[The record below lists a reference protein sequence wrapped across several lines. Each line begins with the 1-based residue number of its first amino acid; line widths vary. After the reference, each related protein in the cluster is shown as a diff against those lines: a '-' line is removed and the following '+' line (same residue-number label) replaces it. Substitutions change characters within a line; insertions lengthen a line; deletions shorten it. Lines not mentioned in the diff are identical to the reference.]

1 VSQDELHPEEGLIT
15 PVGLEEWQNLLNV
28 DGQLEDDLALRKVL
42 LILEPQY

>member
-1 VSQDELHPEEGLIT
+1 VSQDELHPEEGLIA
-15 PVGLEEWQNLLNV
+15 PVGPEEWQNLLNV